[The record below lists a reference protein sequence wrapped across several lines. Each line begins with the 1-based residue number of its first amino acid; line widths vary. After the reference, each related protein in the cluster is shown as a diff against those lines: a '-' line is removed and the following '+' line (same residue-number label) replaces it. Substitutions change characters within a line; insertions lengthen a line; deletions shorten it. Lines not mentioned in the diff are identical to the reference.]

1 MTISDNYVP
10 IKLSCNGTTKDF
22 SFPWNPVSTAF
33 VEVYLEDKSTGV
45 RTLQVEGSDYTLYV
59 NPLGIG
65 GKATFITA
73 PSSSYYCLIKR
84 KTNRNQNT
92 PYETSDGF
100 NGFNFEYSFDK
111 LTAML
116 QENLEVS
123 DRSFK
128 FADGDNGATEFPSS
142 STGVNKYPF
151 YNGTKWAWA
160 SGTTTTPISTAMED
174 FVSSASLTDARTE
187 LDVYSKSETYTKT
200 EVDDKVGANGGCKLF
215 YSSTTE
221 LNMSPYNGNKLN
233 INGTLETV
241 TSTNVSNSGLS
252 ADTLYY
258 VYAYMDGSTMK
269 LTLSTTT
276 YTTGAYGVMIKTGDG
291 SQTLVGMIYTDG
303 SGQFS
308 NATGDI
314 ANYYNRDCIV
324 ISAGFDDTKTV
335 TSNTFV
341 EIDSMIRCNFL
352 SWGDGVDA
360 SFAGSASVSNSS
372 GGHATTGISLDG
384 STPYISSVGACYNS
398 SGKTNASFS
407 GKTTPSLGRHYMTVM
422 GAKDSGSSYGYWQ
435 GATLA
440 QNLGK
445 LSVILKI

>member
-33 VEVYLEDKSTGV
+33 VKVYLEDKYTGV

-59 NPLGIG
+59 NPLGVG
-65 GKATFITA
+65 GKVTFITA
-73 PSSSYYCLIKR
+73 PSSSYYCFIKR
-84 KTNRNQNT
+84 GTNRNQNT

-128 FADGDNGATEFPSS
+128 FAAGDNGATEFPSS
-142 STGVNKYPF
+142 SVGANKYPF
-151 YNGTKWAWA
+151 YNGTKWVWA
-160 SGTTTTPISTAMED
+160 SGTTTTPISTVMED

-187 LDVYSKSETYTKT
+187 LDVYSKSEVYTKT
-200 EVDDKVGANGGCKLF
+200 ETDDKVGTNGGCKLF
-215 YSSTTE
+215 YSSATE

-233 INGTLETV
+233 INGTLETIV
-241 TSTNVSNSGLS
+241 STNVSNSGLS

-269 LTLSTTT
+269 HTLSTTT

-291 SQTLVGMIYTDG
+291 SQTLEEM
-303 SGQFS
+303 
-308 NATGDI
+308 AH
-314 ANYYNRDCIV
+314 
-324 ISAGFDDTKTV
+324 K
-335 TSNTFV
+335 
-341 EIDSMIRCNFL
+341 
-352 SWGDGVDA
+352 
-360 SFAGSASVSNSS
+360 
-372 GGHATTGISLDG
+372 H
-384 STPYISSVGACYNS
+384 
-398 SGKTNASFS
+398 
-407 GKTTPSLGRHYMTVM
+407 
-422 GAKDSGSSYGYWQ
+422 
-435 GATLA
+435 
-440 QNLGK
+440 
-445 LSVILKI
+445 